1 LFPLDAGLREE
12 ALLGIRVFVRSRGVK
27 SKISLL
33 LEAAGPALP
42 VEGEVA
48 KQTHG
53 QPSWAAEPDTT

>member
-1 LFPLDAGLREE
+1 MREE

-33 LEAAGPALP
+33 LEAAVPALP